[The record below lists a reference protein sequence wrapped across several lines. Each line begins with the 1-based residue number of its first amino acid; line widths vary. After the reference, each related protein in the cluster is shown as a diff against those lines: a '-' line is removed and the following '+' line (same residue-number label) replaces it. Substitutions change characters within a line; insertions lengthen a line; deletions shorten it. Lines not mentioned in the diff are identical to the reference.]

1 MLSVYQGWAEI
12 DHPRAFVRKV
22 AHRNAARQV
31 KRDRERTRRSIGG
44 GWSTPEQFDPYALLE
59 DQMDATRRL
68 TTLLMHLPGKQRLV
82 MVWHLDGFTNTEIAH
97 HLVMAPATVA
107 SHLRHAKN
115 RIRRL
120 LTASSR
126 LTAEVINEG
135 GAPS

>member
-1 MLSVYQGWAEI
+1 
-12 DHPRAFVRKV
+12 
-22 AHRNAARQV
+22 
-31 KRDRERTRRSIGG
+31 
-44 GWSTPEQFDPYALLE
+44 
-59 DQMDATRRL
+59 MDATRRL

-135 GAPS
+135 GASS